1 MSKSWFLLIIQG
13 HESTVEIINRD
24 GEKKIKDEALEKE
37 LFKDVYALYDE
48 SLEIVSRLINK
59 VDETEN
65 IAADSMEMLAKQKEQ
80 LRGIDN
86 EMDNMNS
93 SLKIANKEL
102 SSFMRRV
109 MRTKIILIA
118 VAIIFALVL
127 LCVISGAVYIILMSM
142 GVRKFNSI

>member
-1 MSKSWFLLIIQG
+1 M
-13 HESTVEIINRD
+13 
-24 GEKKIKDEALEKE
+24 
-37 LFKDVYALYDE
+37 YDE